1 MELYLQKLCA
11 HWLLQAPQEL
21 VFSGDTGEAIHTN
34 TAIENKVKKLVG
46 GADVFIPN
54 SNTKASKKSNH
65 NSSNPK

>member
-1 MELYLQKLCA
+1 
-11 HWLLQAPQEL
+11 

-65 NSSNPK
+65 NSCQGMQQKDKE